1 MKITEEEKK
10 SLSLNPELFS
20 HLPVAAALMKV
31 TRENGT
37 IKRVAYAYVNERF
50 CELSMRGE
58 KEFLGKDISEVYN
71 QKAKETWLS
80 YIATIEKT
88 KEAIKDSC
96 FYAPLGGNVSCIVS
110 PTHDPDYFAVM
121 YLNVD
126 VKEEEL
132 QRLRH
137 EKLINEAS
145 LDLAQEIYASSFEED
160 SLAALLKTIALRID
174 AERVY
179 FVKLNKEKTIIAQH
193 KENDNLPDPISPTSK
208 TIIELLPIA
217 EQTGEP
223 LILSKQKAEQ
233 GDEVSKAFLSR
244 GVKTHM
250 AFPFL
255 SEGRL
260 IACLC
265 ADNFP
270 PEKEET
276 AKKILQNS
284 CYFMSFKWSNNILL
298 KKLRYRARRD
308 QLTGLLN
315 RYGYEEA
322 IKKHFE
328 SNSNESCV
336 LGLID
341 IDDFKSINDLYG
353 HQTGDIALKS
363 LSEHIGSFFGKE
375 AIVGRFGG
383 DEISILLPKK
393 DLSSAQKPFAEFASS
408 KYHFASGK
416 IETDLSVSVGYAE
429 YPSQAKGFDS
439 LLLCADKACY
449 AAKLFGKGQSLP
461 YQKSFDNLD
470 KTILGFNFHS
480 IADSLPVPFFLFGEK
495 GEIYYANSL
504 CLKLLGYENLLD
516 LVSKNKRGVYSLFK
530 EEIALKVLLKD
541 DGESQKSISLTLSSD
556 RKVSLLVSDKKDL
569 PSSVH
574 YGVLLEK

>member
-1 MKITEEEKK
+1 MKANEVEKK
-10 SLSLNPELFS
+10 SLSINPEFFS
-20 HLPVAAALMKV
+20 HLPVAAALMEV
-31 TRENGT
+31 TRENGAV
-37 IKRVAYAYVNERF
+37 KKVSYAYVNERF

-58 KEFLGKDISEVYN
+58 KEFLGKDIAEVYN
-71 QKAKETWLS
+71 QQAKETWLG
-80 YIATIEKT
+80 YIATIEKSN
-88 KEAIKDSC
+88 EAIKDSC
-96 FYAPLGGNVSCIVS
+96 FYAPLGGKVTCIIS
-110 PTHDPDYFAVM
+110 PTHDPDCFAVM
-121 YLNVD
+121 YLNAD
-126 VKEEEL
+126 IKEDEL

-137 EKLINEAS
+137 EKLVNEAS
-145 LDLAQEIYASSFEED
+145 LDLARKIYESSLEED
-160 SLAALLKTIALRID
+160 SLVSLLKTIALRID

-179 FVKLNKEKTIIAQH
+179 FVKLGKEKTIIAQY
-193 KENDNLPDPISPTSK
+193 KENKNLSDPISPSSE
-208 TIIELLPIA
+208 IVAPFLPQA
-217 EQTGEP
+217 ERTGEP
-223 LILSKQKAEQ
+223 LLLSERKAKE
-233 GDEVSKAFLSR
+233 GDEASKAFLAN

-255 SEGRL
+255 NEGRL

-284 CYFMSFKWSNNILL
+284 CYFMSFKWSNNLLL

-322 IKKHFE
+322 VKKYFE
-328 SNSNESCV
+328 TNSDKPCV

-353 HQTGDIALKS
+353 HQMGDVALKS
-363 LSEHIGSFFGKE
+363 LSEHIGSFFGQE

-393 DLSSAQKPFAEFASS
+393 DLSTAKELFAEFASS
-408 KYHFASGK
+408 KYHFANEE
-416 IETDLSVSVGYAE
+416 IETDLSVSAGYAE
-429 YPSQAKGFDS
+429 YPSQAKNFNS

-516 LVSKNKRGVYSLFK
+516 LVSKNKRGVYSLF
-530 EEIALKVLLKD
+530 EEDITLKALLEANE
-541 DGESQKSISLTLSSD
+541 ESQKSVLLTLGSG
-556 RKVSLLVSDKKDL
+556 RKVSLLISDKQNL
-569 PSSVH
+569 PSEVH

>member
-1 MKITEEEKK
+1 MKIDEAKKK
-10 SLSLNPELFS
+10 SLSINPKLFS
-20 HLPVAAALMKV
+20 HLPVAAALMEV

-37 IKRVAYAYVNERF
+37 VKRVSYAYVNERF

-58 KEFLGKDISEVYN
+58 KEFIGRDIAEVYN
-71 QKAKETWLS
+71 QKAKETWLG
-80 YIATIEKT
+80 YIATIEKSN
-88 KEAIKDSC
+88 EAIKDSC

-110 PTHDPDYFAVM
+110 PTHDPNYFAVM
-121 YLNVD
+121 YLNAD
-126 VKEEEL
+126 IKEDEL

-145 LDLAQEIYASSFEED
+145 LDLTEKIYASSLEED

-179 FVKLNKEKTIIAQH
+179 FVKLNKEKKVIAQY
-193 KENDNLPDPISPTSK
+193 KENDNLPDPISPSSE
-208 TIIELLPIA
+208 IVASLLPQA

-223 LILSKQKAEQ
+223 LLLSEQKAEE

-270 PEKEET
+270 PEKAET
-276 AKKILQNS
+276 TRKILQNS
-284 CYFMSFKWSNNILL
+284 CYFMSFKWSNNLLL

-322 IKKHFE
+322 TRKHFE
-328 SNSNESCV
+328 SNSSEPCV

-353 HQTGDIALKS
+353 HQMGDVALKS
-363 LSEHIGSFFGKE
+363 LSEHIISFFGQE

-393 DLSSAQKPFAEFASS
+393 DLSTAKELFAEFASS
-408 KYHFASGK
+408 KYHFASEE

-429 YPSQAKGFDS
+429 YPSQEQDFNS

-470 KTILGFNFHS
+470 KTVLGFNFHS

-504 CLKLLGYENLLD
+504 CLKLLGYDNLLD

-530 EEIALKVLLKD
+530 EDITLKALLKAN
-541 DGESQKSISLTLSSD
+541 EENQKSILLTLGSGQ
-556 RKVSLLVSDKKDL
+556 KVSLLISNKQNL
-569 PSSVH
+569 PSAVH
-574 YGVLLEK
+574 YGILLQK

>member
-1 MKITEEEKK
+1 MKIAEAEKK
-10 SLSLNPELFS
+10 SLSINPELFS

-37 IKRVAYAYVNERF
+37 IKKVSYAYVNERF

-58 KEFLGKDISEVYN
+58 KEFLGRDIAEVYN
-71 QKAKETWLS
+71 QKAKEIWLS
-80 YIATIEKT
+80 YIAAIEKS

-96 FYAPLGGNVSCIVS
+96 FYSPLGGKVSCIVS

-126 VKEEEL
+126 VKEDEL

-145 LDLAQEIYASSFEED
+145 LELAQKIYASSLEED
-160 SLAALLKTIALRID
+160 SLVALLKTIALRID

-179 FVKLNKEKTIIAQH
+179 FVKLNKEKTIIAQY
-193 KENDNLPDPISPTSK
+193 KENENLPDPISPTSEM
-208 TIIELLPIA
+208 IASLLPQA

-223 LILSKQKAEQ
+223 LLLSEQKAKE
-233 GDEVSKAFLSR
+233 GDAISKAFLSK
-244 GVKTHM
+244 GVKNHM

-284 CYFMSFKWSNNILL
+284 CYFMSFKWSNNLLL
-298 KKLRYRARRD
+298 KKLRSHARRD

-315 RYGYEEA
+315 RRGYEEA

-328 SNSNESCV
+328 SNSKEPCV
-336 LGLID
+336 LALID

-353 HQTGDIALKS
+353 HQVGDVALKS
-363 LSEHIGSFFGKE
+363 LSEHIGSFFGEE

-393 DLSSAQKPFAEFASS
+393 DLSAAQESFLKFASS
-408 KYHFASGK
+408 KYHFANGGV
-416 IETDLSVSVGYAE
+416 ETDLSVSVGYAE
-429 YPSQAKGFDS
+429 YPSQAKDFDS
-439 LLLCADKACY
+439 LFLCADKACY

-480 IADSLPVPFFLFGEK
+480 IADSLPVPFFLFGGK
-495 GEIYYANSL
+495 GEIYYANSR
-504 CLKLLGYENLLD
+504 CLKLFGYDNLLD
-516 LVSKNKRGVYSLFK
+516 LASKNKRGVYSLFK
-530 EEIALKVLLKD
+530 EDIVLKALLK
-541 DGESQKSISLTLSSD
+541 GNEEGQKRILLTLSSGQ
-556 RKVSLLVSDKKDL
+556 KVSLLVSDKQHL
-569 PSSVH
+569 PSAVH
-574 YGVLLEK
+574 YGVLLEI

>member
-1 MKITEEEKK
+1 MKIAEAEKN

-20 HLPVAAALMKV
+20 HLPIAVALMKA
-31 TRENGT
+31 TRENGSV
-37 IKRVAYAYVNERF
+37 KKVSYVYVNERF

-58 KEFLGKDISEVYN
+58 KEFLGRDVAEVYN
-71 QKAKETWLS
+71 QKAKEDWLN
-80 YIATIEKT
+80 YIASIEKS
-88 KEAIKDSC
+88 KGAIKDSG

-121 YLNVD
+121 YLNAD

-145 LDLAQEIYASSFEED
+145 LDLAQKIYASSLEED
-160 SLAALLKTIALRID
+160 SLAALLKTIALRIG

-179 FVKLNKEKTIIAQH
+179 FVRLNKEKEIIAQY
-193 KENDNLPDPISPTSK
+193 KENDNLPDPISPVSE
-208 TIIELLPIA
+208 TIASLLPLA

-223 LILSKQKAEQ
+223 LLLSEQKAKE
-233 GDEVSKAFLSR
+233 GDEISKAFLSK
-244 GVKTHM
+244 GVKNHM

-284 CYFMSFKWSNNILL
+284 CYFMSFKWSNSLLL

-322 IKKHFE
+322 IKRHFE
-328 SNSNESCV
+328 ANSNESCV

-363 LSEHIGSFFGKE
+363 LSEHINAFFGEE

-393 DLSSAQKPFAEFASS
+393 DLSGAQKSFAEFAAS
-408 KYHFASGK
+408 KYRFAYRK

-429 YPSQAKGFDS
+429 YPSQGKDFSS

-461 YQKSFDNLD
+461 YRKSFDNLD

-504 CLKLLGYENLLD
+504 CLKLLGYDNLLD

-530 EEIALKVLLKD
+530 EDIVLKALLKG
-541 DGESQKSISLTLSSD
+541 DGEGQKSIPLTLASGS
-556 RKVSLLVSDKKDL
+556 KVSLLISDKQNL

>member
-1 MKITEEEKK
+1 MKAIEVEKK
-10 SLSLNPELFS
+10 SLSINPEFFS
-20 HLPVAAALMKV
+20 HLPVAAALMEV

-37 IKRVAYAYVNERF
+37 VKKVSYAYVNERF

-58 KEFLGKDISEVYN
+58 KEFLGKDIAEVYS
-71 QKAKETWLS
+71 QQAKETWLG
-80 YIATIEKT
+80 YIATIEKSN
-88 KEAIKDSC
+88 EAIKDSC
-96 FYAPLGGNVSCIVS
+96 FYAPLGGKVTCIIS
-110 PTHDPDYFAVM
+110 PTDDPDCFAVM
-121 YLNVD
+121 YLNAD
-126 VKEEEL
+126 IKEDEL

-137 EKLINEAS
+137 EKLVNEAS
-145 LDLAQEIYASSFEED
+145 LDLARKIYESSLEED
-160 SLAALLKTIALRID
+160 SLVSLLKTIALRIN

-179 FVKLNKEKTIIAQH
+179 FVKLGKEKTIIAQY
-193 KENDNLPDPISPTSK
+193 KENDNLPDPISPSSE
-208 TIIELLPIA
+208 IVAPFLPQA
-217 EQTGEP
+217 ERTGEP
-223 LILSKQKAEQ
+223 LLLSERKAKE
-233 GDEVSKAFLSR
+233 GDEASKAFLSK

-284 CYFMSFKWSNNILL
+284 CYFMSFKWSNNLLL

-322 IKKHFE
+322 VKKYFE
-328 SNSNESCV
+328 TNSDKPCV

-353 HQTGDIALKS
+353 HQMGDVALKS
-363 LSEHIGSFFGKE
+363 LSEHIGSFFGQE

-393 DLSSAQKPFAEFASS
+393 DLSTVKELFAEFASS
-408 KYHFASGK
+408 KYHFANEE
-416 IETDLSVSVGYAE
+416 IETDLSVSAGYAE
-429 YPSQAKGFDS
+429 YPSQAKNFNS

-516 LVSKNKRGVYSLFK
+516 LVSKNKRGVYSLF
-530 EEIALKVLLKD
+530 EEDITLKALLEANE
-541 DGESQKSISLTLSSD
+541 ESQKSVFLTLGSG
-556 RKVSLLVSDKKDL
+556 RKVSLLISDKQNL
-569 PSSVH
+569 PSEVH